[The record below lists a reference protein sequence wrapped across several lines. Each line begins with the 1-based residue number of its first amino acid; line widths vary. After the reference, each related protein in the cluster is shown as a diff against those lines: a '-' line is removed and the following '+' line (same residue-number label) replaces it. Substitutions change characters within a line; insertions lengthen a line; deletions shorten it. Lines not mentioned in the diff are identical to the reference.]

1 MSIGLNFFFA
11 QYALNRAVCHYFGDC
26 YFEVRDCFYSMFLHD
41 FRAMVVE
48 VAVVVPCGRPASNL
62 PEVGKSKLKGETA
75 SIMGEVE
82 LEEESQSVTLLG
94 VSIATTQTPVVD
106 RRDPEE
112 TLNQEVLA

>member
-1 MSIGLNFFFA
+1 MQFIVSIPFQLFA
-11 QYALNRAVCHYFGDC
+11 IFILKLEAV
-26 YFEVRDCFYSMFLHD
+26 FYRMFLHE

-48 VAVVVPCGRPASNL
+48 VAVVVPCGRPASSL

-75 SIMGEVE
+75 TLMGEVE
-82 LEEESQSVTLLG
+82 LEEESQSITSLV

-112 TLNQEVLA
+112 TLNQEVLG

>member
-1 MSIGLNFFFA
+1 MQFIVRIPFQLFA
-11 QYALNRAVCHYFGDC
+11 IFILKLEAV
-26 YFEVRDCFYSMFLHD
+26 FYRMFLHE

-48 VAVVVPCGRPASNL
+48 VAVVALCGRPASSL

-75 SIMGEVE
+75 TLMGEVE
-82 LEEESQSVTLLG
+82 LEEESQSITLLV

-106 RRDPEE
+106 RRGPEE